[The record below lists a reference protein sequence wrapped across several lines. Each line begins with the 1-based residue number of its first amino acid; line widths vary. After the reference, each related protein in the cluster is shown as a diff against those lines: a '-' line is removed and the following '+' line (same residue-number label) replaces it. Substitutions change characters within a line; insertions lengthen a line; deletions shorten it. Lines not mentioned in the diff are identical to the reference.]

1 MCLYYLNLSVNE
13 NTKLRKYLENMI
25 LSLTLVEDFI
35 ETEVTATESRVA
47 LEKSVKKWDL
57 SFSSRAITN

>member
-47 LEKSVKKWDL
+47 LEKSVKKWDR
-57 SFSSRAITN
+57 SFSS